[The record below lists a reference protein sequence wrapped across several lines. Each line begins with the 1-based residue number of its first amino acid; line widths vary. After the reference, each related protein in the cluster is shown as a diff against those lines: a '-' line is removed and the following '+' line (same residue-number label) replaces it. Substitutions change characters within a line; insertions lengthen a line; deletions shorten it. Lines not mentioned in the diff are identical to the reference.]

1 MSLRKINLFYPSIIL
16 IIIFTL
22 IGCSPSTTNLK
33 KIKKRWNIPE
43 NKDLIITLMNED
55 VYLFQKGEYKVFKE
69 KNVLKGLGAK
79 PENKNDISKVVI
91 PLAKIKNIEIT
102 NTQVTMYLVTA
113 AVVTGIGV
121 MVYFIT
127 EE

>member
-1 MSLRKINLFYPSIIL
+1 MLRRINLFYPSIIL
-16 IIIFTL
+16 MIIFTL

-43 NKDLIITLMNED
+43 NKDLVVTLVNGD
-55 VYLFQKGEYKVFKE
+55 IFLFQKGEYKVFKE

-91 PLAKIKNIEIT
+91 PLNKIEKVEIT
-102 NTQVTMYLVTA
+102 NTQITMYLVTA

-121 MVYFIT
+121 IVYFIT
-127 EE
+127 KDE

>member
-1 MSLRKINLFYPSIIL
+1 MLRKINLFYPSIIL
-16 IIIFTL
+16 MIIFTL

-33 KIKKRWNIPE
+33 KVKKRWNIPE
-43 NKDLIITLMNED
+43 NKDLVVTLVNGD
-55 VYLFQKGEYKVFKE
+55 VFLFQKGEYKVFKE

-91 PLAKIKNIEIT
+91 PLNKIETVKIT
-102 NTQVTMYLVTA
+102 NTQMTMYLVTA

-121 MVYFIT
+121 IVYFVT
-127 EE
+127 KE